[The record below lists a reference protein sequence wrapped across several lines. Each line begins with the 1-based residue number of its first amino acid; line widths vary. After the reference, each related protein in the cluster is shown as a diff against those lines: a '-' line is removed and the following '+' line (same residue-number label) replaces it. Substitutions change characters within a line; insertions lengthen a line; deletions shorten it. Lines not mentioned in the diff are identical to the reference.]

1 MSAQLQKIPEEPL
14 RQMTAQS
21 ATPADLLR
29 LAVEQGADLDRLE
42 RLMELQSRWEAGE
55 ARKAYNAAMAAFK
68 AKPLAIGKDKHVS
81 FTTQKGK
88 TEYDHAT
95 LGNVVR
101 VIVPALAQ
109 EGLSHSWVTERIEGG
124 RVQVTCKITHAL
136 GHSESMALDAPLDD
150 SGGKNNIQALGSA
163 ITYLQRYTL
172 LSMTGLATEDQDD
185 DGKES
190 GVKAADFI
198 TEEQE
203 AKIRDLIEESGA
215 DKEKFLA
222 VWKIEKISQL
232 YKTEYDEALRLL
244 NLKLK
249 DKQEKAK

>member
-1 MSAQLQKIPEEPL
+1 
-14 RQMTAQS
+14 
-21 ATPADLLR
+21 
-29 LAVEQGADLDRLE
+29 
-42 RLMELQSRWEAGE
+42 
-55 ARKAYNAAMAAFK
+55 
-68 AKPLAIGKDKHVS
+68 
-81 FTTQKGK
+81 
-88 TEYDHAT
+88 
-95 LGNVVR
+95 
-101 VIVPALAQ
+101 
-109 EGLSHSWVTERIEGG
+109 
-124 RVQVTCKITHAL
+124 
-136 GHSESMALDAPLDD
+136 
-150 SGGKNNIQALGSA
+150 
-163 ITYLQRYTL
+163 
-172 LSMTGLATEDQDD
+172 MTGLATEDQDD

>member
-81 FTTQKGK
+81 FNTTKGK

-109 EGLSHSWVTERIEGG
+109 EGLSHSWVTERIDGG

-163 ITYLQRYTL
+163 ITYLQR
-172 LSMTGLATEDQDD
+172 
-185 DGKES
+185 
-190 GVKAADFI
+190 
-198 TEEQE
+198 
-203 AKIRDLIEESGA
+203 
-215 DKEKFLA
+215 
-222 VWKIEKISQL
+222 
-232 YKTEYDEALRLL
+232 
-244 NLKLK
+244 
-249 DKQEKAK
+249 